1 MELTIDSIRTLA
13 NENRLQDTL
22 KYDDSFV
29 VSEDVKDEVEHL
41 LKEAQIGYQ
50 GITQPLNNVLF
61 IIQPYG
67 EQG

>member
-13 NENRLQDTL
+13 NKNLLKDTL

-29 VSEDVKDEVEHL
+29 VGEDVKDEVENL
-41 LKEAQIGYQ
+41 LKEAKVGYQ

>member
-13 NENRLQDTL
+13 NENRLKDTL

-29 VSEDVKDEVEHL
+29 VSEEVKNEVENL
-41 LKEAQIGYQ
+41 LKEAKVGYQ
-50 GITQPLNNVLF
+50 GITQPANNVLF

>member
-29 VSEDVKDEVEHL
+29 VSEDVKEEVEEL
-41 LKEAQIGYQ
+41 LKEAKVGYQ
-50 GITQPLNNVLF
+50 GITQSSNNVLF

-67 EQG
+67 DQG